1 MVFNSIE
8 FFLFL
13 PLVFVL
19 YWTVGIRSIP
29 LRNGLLLVASYFF
42 YGYWDWRFLGLIVLS
57 SMIDYLVSLWLTA
70 LKEDRFRKLIVLI
83 SIVSN
88 LTILG
93 FFKYFNFF
101 IDNFVTAFSFFGYP
115 IAAER
120 VSIIL
125 PVGISFYTFQTMS
138 YTIDV
143 YRRKLDAE
151 KNLVSFL
158 TYVSFFPQ
166 LVAGPIERA
175 GSLLPQF
182 RKISPFDYDQATD
195 GIRQMGWG
203 LLKKVVIADSLAGPV
218 SQVFMNPAA
227 YDSMTLLLAAMLFLV
242 QLYGDFSGYSDM
254 AIGIARLFGF
264 RLTRNFNFPLFA
276 DSVPDFWRRWHISL
290 TNWFRDYVFIPLTMG
305 WNRLSVKIPAV
316 MVLFILIGFWH
327 GASWTFL
334 VFGLINA
341 LFFIPGY
348 FPQGKLRI
356 IGTVGATSFPS
367 IPPIFLV
374 VSTFIICSMLAVMF
388 RASDLQVVYAYYS
401 GLLTNFSSSVS
412 SPFQQRQLLLTGT
425 FLLVEY
431 IRRDHQ
437 HVLEWRPGS
446 INRWIRWSVYMV
458 LVAVLFLFH
467 QNARDYIY
475 FQF

>member
-1 MVFNSIE
+1 MVYNSID
-8 FFLFL
+8 FFLIL

-29 LRNGLLLVASYFF
+29 LRNGFLLVASYFF
-42 YGYWDWRFLGLIVLS
+42 YGYWDWRFLGLIFLS
-57 SMIDYLVSLWLTA
+57 SMIDYLVSIWLSGIR
-70 LKEDRFRKLIVLI
+70 EDRHRKLVLLVSI
-83 SIVSN
+83 SSN
-88 LTILG
+88 LSILG

-101 IDNFVTAFSFFGYP
+101 IENFVAAFSFFGYQLS
-115 IAAER
+115 AER
-120 VSIIL
+120 LTIIL

-143 YRRKLDAE
+143 YRRKLEAE

-182 RKISPFDYDQATD
+182 RKISPFNYEKATD
-195 GIRQMGWG
+195 GVRQMVWG
-203 LLKKVVIADSLAGPV
+203 LLKKVVIADTLAGPV

-227 YDSMTLLLAAMLFLV
+227 YDSLTLLLAAMLFLV
-242 QLYGDFSGYSDM
+242 QLYCDFSGYSDM

-264 RLTRNFNFPLFA
+264 QLSRNFNFPLFA
-276 DSVPDFWRRWHISL
+276 DSIPDFWRRWHISL
-290 TNWFRDYVFIPLTMG
+290 TNWFRDYVFIPLTRG
-305 WNRLSVKIPAV
+305 RNRLIVKIPAV
-316 MVLFILIGFWH
+316 IVLFILIGFWH
-327 GASWTFL
+327 GASWTFF

-348 FPQGKLRI
+348 LPQGKLRI
-356 IGTVGATSFPS
+356 IGTSGASSFPS
-367 IPPIFLV
+367 VPPILLVAITFL
-374 VSTFIICSMLAVMF
+374 ICSMLAVLF
-388 RASDLQVVYAYYS
+388 RAADLNVVYAYYS
-401 GLLTNFSSSVS
+401 GLITNFSSSAA
-412 SPFQQRQLLLTGT
+412 SPFGQRQLVLTGI
-425 FLLVEY
+425 FLLVEFL
-431 IRRDHQ
+431 RRDHA
-437 HVLEWRPGS
+437 HVLEWKTGS
-446 INRWIRWSVYMV
+446 VNRWMRWSFYMG
-458 LVAVLFLFH
+458 LVAILFLFH